1 MSTRPR
7 TKPRSAKSP
16 AGASITIPERVW
28 TVAGELDGSLLDR
41 VVRTE
46 LSVGAAPGSEA
57 SWGDVRRLIRAG
69 HVLVDGA
76 IITEAECP
84 VGANAEVR
92 IAARPSEFKKVTAH
106 VKRESTESRQLLL
119 YVDSQLVVVDK
130 PAGIS
135 TEPYDENEKDT
146 LDKRVGRAL
155 ARDGGRAKLLTVHRL
170 DKETTGVIVFAR
182 THAALEKLKSQF
194 RFKTT
199 NRKYVA
205 LAHGA
210 AKSRRIESNLVK
222 DRGDGLR
229 GSTDNPRL
237 GRNAITD
244 VTVLEHLGPVSYIA
258 CKLGTGR
265 THQIR
270 IHLSETGNPLLG
282 DRVYTRGYQG
292 QVLEAPRVMLH
303 AAELAFDH
311 PTDNRRLEFKS
322 PMPRDFTEVLEHYK
336 SRAPKNG

>member
-1 MSTRPR
+1 MSSRPR
-7 TKPRSAKSP
+7 PPRNDAKPGGGIA
-16 AGASITIPERVW
+16 IPEGVW
-28 TVAGELDGSLLDR
+28 NVPGELDGALLDR
-41 VVRTE
+41 VVRTK
-46 LSVGAAPGSEA
+46 LSGGSTEA
-57 SWGDVRRLIRAG
+57 SWNDVRRLIRAG

-76 IITEAECP
+76 VITETEYP
-84 VGANAEVR
+84 VAGGAEVR
-92 IAARPSEFKKVTAH
+92 IAARPSEFKKASAP
-106 VKRESTESRQLLL
+106 VKRESVEGRQLLL

-170 DKETTGVIVFAR
+170 DKETTGVVVFAR
-182 THAALEKLKSQF
+182 THAALERLKSQF

-210 AKSRRIESNLVK
+210 VKSRRIESNLVK

-237 GRNAITD
+237 GRSAITD
-244 VTVLEHLGPVSYIA
+244 VTVLERLGPVTYIE

-282 DRVYTRGYQG
+282 DRVYTRGYRG
-292 QVLEAPRVMLH
+292 DVLEAPRVMLH

-311 PTDNRRLEFKS
+311 PTDSRRLEFKS
-322 PMPRDFTEVLEHYK
+322 PMPRDFSEVLEHYR